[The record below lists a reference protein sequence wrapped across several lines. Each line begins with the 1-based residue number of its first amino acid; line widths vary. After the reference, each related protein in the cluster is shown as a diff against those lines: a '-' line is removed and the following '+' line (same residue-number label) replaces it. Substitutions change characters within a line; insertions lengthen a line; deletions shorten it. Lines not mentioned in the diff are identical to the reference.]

1 MSNSHSEQDKQIAQ
15 LEERIAALES
25 ENAMLRSQ
33 LTSSQSLTSPYNLDL
48 EAAYAALQ
56 AEVLEYRQREE
67 SIHEQEQAAQKR
79 VVELSEA
86 NKVLQASL
94 RKLAEEPELEK
105 FLGHLLTV
113 CTKRFAASE
122 AGLWRYEE
130 GIFRLFVSYE
140 DDRIRL
146 RSEASHPGGSL
157 EVAKKIRN
165 QDILAH
171 LRKREIVADYEED
184 FETQPAYEQYR
195 DYFKQ
200 RQIKAALKVP
210 MFLDDE
216 LRGIL
221 VLRFGDRHYFT
232 PEEAELAHALANQAV
247 LALELTRLA
256 EEAQRAAIA
265 QERNRWAGE
274 IHDTLAQAFTAISIQ
289 LGVAKRIAQHSPDE
303 VSQILDRVMELA
315 NTALSKARQSV
326 WALHPTA
333 EEFADLATKLSQYVE
348 QMTQGTD
355 IQVQMQIVGDP
366 RLLSPLIGK
375 NLLRVGQEA
384 ITNTLKHACAT
395 QLQVMLTY
403 EAEWVSL
410 CIQDNGRG
418 FLFPNDTGGF
428 GLISMSERADRI
440 NGNLTIQ
447 SQLEQGTN
455 VCIQVPLES
464 P

>member
-1 MSNSHSEQDKQIAQ
+1 MSNSHLEPDHHTTQ
-15 LEERIAALES
+15 EERIAALEA
-25 ENAMLRSQ
+25 ENAALRSQ
-33 LTSSQSLTSPYNLDL
+33 LTALRSPDSSYENL
-48 EAAYAALQ
+48 ESAYAALQ
-56 AEVLEYRQREE
+56 AEVLEYRQREAF
-67 SIHEQEQAAQKR
+67 IYEQEQAAQKR
-79 VVELSEA
+79 VIELSEA

-113 CTKRFAASE
+113 CTKRFAAAE

-130 GIFRLFVSYE
+130 DVFRLFVSYE
-140 DDRIRL
+140 DETIKL
-146 RSEASHPGGSL
+146 RSEASHPGSSL

-165 QDILAH
+165 QNILAH
-171 LRKREIVADYEED
+171 LRKREIVVDYEED

-195 DYFKQ
+195 DYFRQ
-200 RQIKAALKVP
+200 RQIKAALKIP
-210 MFLDDE
+210 MFLDDQ

-221 VLRFGDRHYFT
+221 VLRFADRHRFT

-303 VSQILDRVMELA
+303 VTQILDRVMELA
-315 NTALSKARQSV
+315 NMALSKARQSV

-355 IQVQMQIVGDP
+355 IQFQMQIVGDP
-366 RLLSPLIGK
+366 HPLSPLIGK
-375 NLLRVGQEA
+375 NLLRIGQEA
-384 ITNTLKHACAT
+384 ITNVLKHAFAT
-395 QLQVMLTY
+395 ELQVKLTY
-403 EAEWVSL
+403 ETQWVNL
-410 CIQDNGRG
+410 CVQDNGRG
-418 FLFPNDTGGF
+418 FLFPADTGGF

-447 SQLEQGTN
+447 SQLGQGTN
-455 VCIQVPLES
+455 ICIQVPVES
-464 P
+464 L

>member
-1 MSNSHSEQDKQIAQ
+1 MSNSHLEPDHYITQ
-15 LEERIAALES
+15 EERIAALEA
-25 ENAMLRSQ
+25 ENAALRSQ
-33 LTSSQSLTSPYNLDL
+33 LTSLRSPDSSYENL
-48 EAAYAALQ
+48 ESAYAALQ
-56 AEVLEYRQREE
+56 TEVLEYRQREA
-67 SIHEQEQAAQKR
+67 SIYEQEQAAQKR

-86 NKVLQASL
+86 NEVLQASL

-113 CTKRFAASE
+113 SCKRFAAAE
-122 AGLWRYEE
+122 ARLWRYDE

-140 DDRIRL
+140 DDAIKL
-146 RSEASHPGGSL
+146 RSEASHPGSNL

-165 QDILAH
+165 QNILAH
-171 LRKREIVADYEED
+171 LQKREIVTDYEED

-200 RQIKAALKVP
+200 RGIKAALKIP
-210 MFLDDE
+210 MFLDAE

-221 VLRFGDRHYFT
+221 VLRFANRHRFT

-303 VSQILDRVMELA
+303 VTQILDRVMELA
-315 NTALSKARQSV
+315 NMALSKARQSV

-355 IQVQMQIVGDP
+355 IQFQMQIVGDP
-366 RLLSPLIGK
+366 HPLSPLIGK
-375 NLLRVGQEA
+375 NLLRIGQEA
-384 ITNTLKHACAT
+384 ITNVLKHAFAT
-395 QLQVMLTY
+395 ELQVKLTY
-403 EAEWVSL
+403 ETQWVNL
-410 CIQDNGRG
+410 CVWDNGRG
-418 FLFPNDTGGF
+418 FLFPADTGGF

-447 SQLEQGTN
+447 SQLGQGTN
-455 VCIQVPLES
+455 ICIQVPVES
-464 P
+464 R